1 MIYEN
6 NKTFPFGAYVTN
18 LGKYNEGHLVGE
30 WVKFP
35 ATRERMDEVMAKIGI
50 GQKRPD
56 GSVYEEVFIT
66 DYDCNISS
74 LTKYLHE
81 YSNINELNYLAE
93 KIDEIDDFDRNK
105 FNAVIESGESIKS
118 IADIINLTDNLD
130 NYNLINAGSDEE
142 LGIYLISNEDKKV
155 PDWLDGYIDYEA
167 YGRDY
172 AINEGATLTSKG
184 YVYSTGYDTE
194 YYKAADDIPQE
205 SLVTG
210 FNEEKTEKME
220 LEAPEEAP
228 RM

>member
-35 ATRERMDEVMAKIGI
+35 ATRERMADVMAKIGI

-105 FNAVIESGESIKS
+105 FNAVIESGEGIKG

-172 AINEGATLTSKG
+172 AINEGAISTSEG

>member
-155 PDWLDGYIDYEA
+155 PDWLDGYIDYEG

>member
-6 NKTFPFGAYVTN
+6 NKAFPFGAFVTN
-18 LGKYNEGHLVGE
+18 LGKYNEGHLAGE

-105 FNAVIESGESIKS
+105 FNAVIESGEGIKS

-172 AINEGATLTSKG
+172 AINGGAISTSEG
-184 YVYSTGYDTE
+184 YVYSINYDTE
-194 YYKAADDIPQE
+194 YYKGIDDIPKD

-210 FNEEKTEKME
+210 FNEEETEEME
-220 LEAPEEAP
+220 LDVPEAAP